1 MTANSVLSS
10 GRGARVFDPRLHP
23 PSGAFRNPLYRASAG
38 FGARGRPTLATH
50 PRRVRLDAN
59 HAEAATPTRLTADRQ
74 AAQAT
79 ADCVYLSRYTQEEIA
94 KSENI
99 GRQTVSSWFAPNAKA
114 GNRRSPSKQKT
125 SKGPDAKVKL
135 SPEAKKEAAARVI
148 AAAEHATDS
157 RVVDAPD
164 VLPRQA
170 GARDATPA
178 SQAQPS
184 GIVVDAAAT
193 RNAPEPMKGLEG

>member
-1 MTANSVLSS
+1 VRRNLSPDQK
-10 GRGARVFDPRLHP
+10 REALARKKAV
-23 PSGAFRNPLYRASAG
+23 AFKLRQEDAKYW
-38 FGARGRPTLATH
+38 TQQ
-50 PRRVRLDAN
+50 RV
-59 HAEAATPTRLTADRQ
+59 ADELGV
-74 AAQAT
+74 A
-79 ADCVYLSRYTQEEIA
+79 
-94 KSENI
+94 
-99 GRQTVSSWFAPNAKA
+99 RQTVSSWFTPNAKA

-193 RNAPEPMKGLEG
+193 RNAPEPMKGLER

>member
-1 MTANSVLSS
+1 
-10 GRGARVFDPRLHP
+10 
-23 PSGAFRNPLYRASAG
+23 
-38 FGARGRPTLATH
+38 
-50 PRRVRLDAN
+50 VRLDAN

-99 GRQTVSSWFAPNAKA
+99 GRKTVDDIMADFPDLEKAPKSD
-114 GNRRSPSKQKT
+114 R
-125 SKGPDAKVKL
+125 
-135 SPEAKKEAAARVI
+135 

-193 RNAPEPMKGLEG
+193 RNAPEPMKGLER